1 MRPADFFARTLRR
14 ADARAALAIGGL
26 LLLAVGAQGAVLYAY
41 VAMENL
47 EEADLWIAHLSETL
61 EGPAQRG
68 TPIASVVGDMRRSL
82 GDRAPSVR
90 VRNDSGELI
99 DTWGHWPES
108 ASIAAAESGEEDGRK
123 LTSGLLLGH
132 QRFLVSDVTL
142 QSGVTV
148 EVALPLAH
156 FAAETAEVGSGLA
169 VVSLASG
176 LIALVIALIATARA
190 FSPLRRATALLK
202 TVDEHNLRQRL
213 PMRGTDD
220 PVDNH
225 ARTLNRVL
233 EKIDTSFSRLRS
245 FTSDAAHELRTPLN
259 RIGTVAEVALLEGDS
274 ERLRSGIE
282 SIQRTSEELSSMVR
296 SLLLLAEMDEATI
309 APAGI
314 SVDAQVWLQRIAE
327 IYAPLFEED
336 GVKLQAQSDSVTIL
350 GDPVLLDRVITNLLE
365 NALRYASPGDRVE
378 IEAVQ
383 SEAGLRVSIDDSG
396 PGIPAHERKR
406 VFDRFSQINS
416 DRSTPG
422 SGLGLAV
429 ARAIA
434 RLHGGDLTVE
444 SSRLGGARFLWWIPA
459 DRICDEP

>member
-1 MRPADFFARTLRR
+1 MRPADLLARNLRR

-26 LLLAVGAQGAVLYAY
+26 LLLAVGAQGAVLLAY

-47 EEADLWIAHLSETL
+47 EEADRWIVYLTETI

-68 TPIASVVGDMRRSL
+68 TPVASIVGDMRRSL
-82 GDRAPSVR
+82 GDGAPSVR
-90 VRNDSGELI
+90 VRDDRGELI
-99 DTWGHWPES
+99 DGWGRWPES
-108 ASIAAAESGEEDGRK
+108 ASLAAAESGEDGRQ

-132 QRFLVSDVTL
+132 QRFLIRDVAL
-142 QSGVTV
+142 PSGMTV

-156 FAAETAEVGSGLA
+156 FADETAEVGRGLA

-176 LIALVIALIATARA
+176 VIALVIALMATARA

-202 TVDEHNLRQRL
+202 TVDERNLGQRL
-213 PMRGTDD
+213 PVRGTDD
-220 PVDNH
+220 PVDDH

-233 EKIDTSFSRLRS
+233 EKIDVSFSRLRG
-245 FTSDAAHELRTPLN
+245 FTSDAAHELRTPLH
-259 RIGTVAEVALLEGDS
+259 RIGNVAEVALLEGDS

-309 APAGI
+309 APDGT
-314 SVDAQVWLQRIAE
+314 SVDSQVWLGRVAE

-336 GVKLQAQSDSVTIL
+336 GVKLEARSDAATIM
-350 GDPVLLDRVITNLLE
+350 GDPVLLDRILTNLLE
-365 NALRYASPGDRVE
+365 NALRYAGAGDRVE
-378 IEAVQ
+378 LEGVRC
-383 SEAGLRVSIDDSG
+383 EDGLLVSVDDSG
-396 PGIPAHERKR
+396 PGIPAHEHERI
-406 VFDRFSQINS
+406 FDRFSQINS

-422 SGLGLAV
+422 SGLGLPV

-444 SSRLGGARFLWWIPA
+444 ASRLGGARFVWWIPA
-459 DRICDEP
+459 DRICDGP

>member
-1 MRPADFFARTLRR
+1 MRPADSLARNLRR

-26 LLLAVGAQGAVLYAY
+26 LLMAVGAQGAILYAY
-41 VAMENL
+41 VALESL
-47 EEADLWIAHLSETL
+47 EEADRWIAYLTETI
-61 EGPAQRG
+61 EAPTQRG
-68 TPIASVVGDMRRSL
+68 TPVASIVGDMRRSL
-82 GDRAPSVR
+82 GDLAPSVR
-90 VRNDSGELI
+90 VRDSRGELI
-99 DTWGHWPES
+99 DGWGQWPES
-108 ASIAAAESGEEDGRK
+108 ALLVAAEPGHDKRE
-123 LTSGLLLGH
+123 LTSGLLLGR
-132 QRFLVSDVTL
+132 QKFLVSDVAL
-142 QSGVTV
+142 ASGMTV

-156 FAAETAEVGSGLA
+156 FAAETAEVGRGLA
-169 VVSLASG
+169 IVSLASG
-176 LIALVIALIATARA
+176 VIALLIALIATARA
-190 FSPLRRATALLK
+190 FSPLRQATALLK
-202 TVDEHNLRQRL
+202 TVDERNLGRRL

-233 EKIDTSFSRLRS
+233 EKIDTSFSRLRA

-259 RIGTVAEVALLEGDS
+259 RIGNVAEVALLEGDS

-282 SIQRTSEELSSMVR
+282 SIQRTSDELSSMVR

-309 APAGI
+309 APAGTSI
-314 SVDAQVWLQRIAE
+314 DSRVWIQRVAE

-336 GVKLQAQSDSVTIL
+336 GVKLEARSDAAMIM
-350 GDPVLLDRVITNLLE
+350 GDPVLLDRILTNLLE

-378 IEAVQ
+378 VEGVRC
-383 SEAGLRVSIDDSG
+383 EAGLRVSIDDSG
-396 PGIPAHERKR
+396 PGIPANEHERI
-406 VFDRFSQINS
+406 FDRFSQINS

-444 SSRLGGARFLWWIPA
+444 ASKLGGARFVWWIPA
-459 DRICDEP
+459 DRIRDEP

>member
-1 MRPADFFARTLRR
+1 MRPADFLARNLRR

-26 LLLAVGAQGAVLYAY
+26 LLLVVGAQGVVLYAY

-47 EEADLWIAHLSETL
+47 EEADRWIAYLTETI
-61 EGPAQRG
+61 EAPAQRG
-68 TPIASVVGDMRRSL
+68 TPVASIVGDMRRSL
-82 GDRAPSVR
+82 EDRAPSVR
-90 VRNDSGELI
+90 VRDDGGELI
-99 DTWGHWPES
+99 GAWGRWPES
-108 ASIAAAESGEEDGRK
+108 ASIAATESGEDGRQ
-123 LTSGLLLGH
+123 LTSGLLLGR
-132 QRFLVSDVTL
+132 QRFLVSDVAL
-142 QSGVTV
+142 ASGRTV

-156 FAAETAEVGSGLA
+156 FASETAEVGRGLA

-176 LIALVIALIATARA
+176 VIALLIALIATARA
-190 FSPLRRATALLK
+190 FSPLRRATALLR
-202 TVDEHNLRQRL
+202 TVDERNLGRRL
-213 PMRGTDD
+213 PMRGTAD
-220 PVDNH
+220 PVDSH

-259 RIGTVAEVALLEGDS
+259 RIGNVAEVALLEGDP

-309 APAGI
+309 APAGTSI
-314 SVDAQVWLQRIAE
+314 DARVWFRRVAE

-336 GVKLQAQSDSVTIL
+336 GVKLEARSDAATIM
-350 GDPVLLDRVITNLLE
+350 GDPVLLDRVLTNLLE
-365 NALRYASPGDRVE
+365 NALRYAGPGDRVE
-378 IEAVQ
+378 LEGVRT
-383 SEAGLRVSIDDSG
+383 EDGLRVSIDDSG
-396 PGIPAHERKR
+396 PGIPAHEHERI
-406 VFDRFSQINS
+406 FDRFSQINS

-422 SGLGLAV
+422 AGLGLAV

-444 SSRLGGARFLWWIPA
+444 ASKLGGARFVWWVPTEPT
-459 DRICDEP
+459 RDEP

>member
-1 MRPADFFARTLRR
+1 MRPADVFAKTLRR

-26 LLLAVGAQGAVLYAY
+26 LLLAVGVQGAVLYAY

-47 EEADLWIAHLSETL
+47 EEADLWIAYLTEAI
-61 EGPAQRG
+61 EAPAQRG
-68 TPIASVVGDMRRSL
+68 TPVASIVGDMRQSL

-90 VRNDSGELI
+90 VRDDSGELI
-99 DTWGHWPES
+99 DSWGRWPES
-108 ASIAAAESGEEDGRK
+108 ASLAAAESGEDGRQ

-132 QRFLVSDVTL
+132 QRFLVSDVAL
-142 QSGVTV
+142 QSGMTV

-156 FAAETAEVGSGLA
+156 FASETAEVGRGLA

-176 LIALVIALIATARA
+176 AIALLIALMATARA

-202 TVDEHNLRQRL
+202 TVDERNLGRRL

-220 PVDNH
+220 PVDRH

-233 EKIDTSFSRLRS
+233 EKIDTSFSRLRA

-259 RIGTVAEVALLEGDS
+259 RIGNVAEVALLEGDS

-296 SLLLLAEMDEATI
+296 SLLLLAEMDEETM
-309 APAGI
+309 APAGTSI
-314 SVDAQVWLQRIAE
+314 DAQVWLQRVAE

-336 GVKLQAQSDSVTIL
+336 GVKLEARSDAATIM
-350 GDPVLLDRVITNLLE
+350 GDPVLLDRILTNLLE
-365 NALRYASPGDRVE
+365 NALRYAGPGDRVE
-378 IEAVQ
+378 VEGVRC
-383 SEAGLRVSIDDSG
+383 EAGLRVSVDDSG
-396 PGIPAHERKR
+396 PGIPAQERER
-406 VFDRFSQINS
+406 VFDRFSQISS

-444 SSRLGGARFLWWIPA
+444 ASRLGGARFVWWLPT
-459 DRICDEP
+459 DRICDES